1 MNKTLMFVLFT
12 VALTVP
18 CHAED
23 VSMATVFLQRMIDTG
38 AGLVEF
44 PAGTH
49 VIDAPLVV
57 DLTKTGYRGLRGAN
71 GATRIVMTAPGPAI
85 RIIGNHQ
92 GTANP
97 ASVTEHT
104 WEAERFPVVSGLEIL
119 GRHPEADGIELRRT
133 IQCTIQNVLI
143 RNCRYGVHLVER
155 NRNFLLADSHIYDC
169 HDSGVFLDNCNLHQV
184 NIIGNHISYNKRAGI
199 RQYNGDVH
207 NVQITGNDIEYNHNV
222 LVTKDGAEQRDDA
235 LMTGEIV
242 LESPDSLISE
252 YTIVSNTIQAIPQ
265 SRGANI
271 MILGSEKNSPHA
283 ARTIAISGN
292 IIGSRDKN
300 IVLEH
305 AVRVTIT
312 GNTIYGGQVLNVQAK
327 HTQNLVLSANNIGS
341 RPSMHK
347 IVDGYDDG
355 ILLENCANAIL
366 DGNILSNLRYG
377 SAGHGGAVTL
387 INARN
392 IRVSDCQIIHPH
404 FRGIHLING
413 LACVFSDNTIESE
426 GEDFQTAIEVSG
438 KSQSNLVQ
446 QNLMIADP
454 AKSIRMRENTGT
466 RMGNTIVAEK

>member
-1 MNKTLMFVLFT
+1 MNKTLVFVLLT
-12 VALTVP
+12 VTLTVP
-18 CHAED
+18 SSAED
-23 VSMATVFLQRMIDTG
+23 TPIATVSLQDMIDTT
-38 AGLVEF
+38 AGLVEL

-49 VIDAPLVV
+49 VIDATLVV

-85 RIIGNHQ
+85 SIVGNHK

-119 GRHPEADGIELRRT
+119 GRHPEADGIELYRT
-133 IQCTIQNVLI
+133 LKCTIQNVLI
-143 RNCRYGVHLVER
+143 RNCRYGVHLTER
-155 NRNFLLADSHIYDC
+155 NRNFLLADSHIYDGR
-169 HDSGVFLDNCNLHQV
+169 DSGVFLDNCNLHQV
-184 NIIGNHISYNKRAGI
+184 NIIGNHISYNRRAGI

-222 LVTKDGAEQRDDA
+222 QVTKDGAEQRDDE

-242 LESPDSLISE
+242 LESPNGLISE
-252 YTIVSNTIQAIPQ
+252 YTIVSNTIQSISQ

-271 MILGSEKNSPHA
+271 LIVGSEKHTPHA

-312 GNTIYGGQVLNVQAK
+312 GNTIYGGKVLNVQAK

-347 IVDGYDDG
+347 VVDGYDDG
-355 ILLENCANAIL
+355 ILFENCTNAIL

-377 SAGHGGAVTL
+377 GAAQGGAITL

-392 IRVSDCQIIHPH
+392 IRVSDCQIIHPR

-413 LACVFSDNTIESE
+413 LACVFSDNTIEGT

-438 KSQSNLVQ
+438 ASKSNLIQ
-446 QNLMIADP
+446 QNLIITETE
-454 AKSIRMRENTGT
+454 KSITMQHNTGT
-466 RMGNTIVAEK
+466 LTGNTIITGK

>member
-1 MNKTLMFVLFT
+1 MNKTPVFVLLT
-12 VALTVP
+12 IALTIP
-18 CHAED
+18 CNAKD
-23 VSMATVFLQRMIDTG
+23 APMATASLQDMIDNA

-85 RIIGNHQ
+85 KIIGNHQ

-97 ASVTEHT
+97 ASVKEHT
-104 WEAERFPVVSGLEIL
+104 WEGERFPVVSGLEIL
-119 GRHPEADGIELRRT
+119 GKHPEADGIELYRT

-155 NRNFLLADSHIYDC
+155 NRNFLLADSHIYNG

-222 LVTKDGAEQRDDA
+222 HVTKDGAEQCDDE

-242 LESPDSLISE
+242 LQSPDSLISE
-252 YTIVSNTIQAIPQ
+252 YTIVSNTIQSIPQ

-271 MILGSEKNSPHA
+271 LIVGSEKRTPHA

-305 AVRVTIT
+305 TVRVTIT
-312 GNTIYGGQVLNVQAK
+312 GNTIYGGKALNVLAK

-347 IVDGYDDG
+347 VVDGYDDG
-355 ILLENCANAIL
+355 ILLENCTNAIL

-377 SAGHGGAVTL
+377 GAEQGGAVTL

-392 IRVSDCQIIHPH
+392 IRVSDCQIIRPH

-413 LACVFSDNTIESE
+413 VACVFSDNTIEGI
-426 GEDFQTAIEVSG
+426 GEDFRTAIEVSG
-438 KSQSNLVQ
+438 ESKSNLVQ
-446 QNLMIADP
+446 QNLIIGDTT
-454 AKSIRMRENTGT
+454 KSITMQKNTGT
-466 RMGNTIVAEK
+466 RANNTIVEGE